1 MSTGKRNGMKC
12 VLWFFG
18 VFAHTTNTNNDL
30 FSVRHFA
37 SSHPKF
43 RKIFCSTCCSVLQSL
58 IKGSCKIKRAKK
70 SCTTNLQQAIQ
81 SKSLTYT
88 YHYLTLILII
98 DYLPRAFST
107 KISLLK
113 RVFLQKRPPNSY
125 FEHNFSIAEFCDLH
139 FDVREICIN
148 SLFRP

>member
-1 MSTGKRNGMKC
+1 MYMLGVKFLLRCGCCTNAHNITPRNIFEC
-12 VLWFFG
+12 SIL
-18 VFAHTTNTNNDL
+18 
-30 FSVRHFA
+30 
-37 SSHPKF
+37 HPRIPNF
-43 RKIFCSTCCSVLQSL
+43 KIFRNVWCSVLQSL

-113 RVFLQKRPPNSY
+113 RVFLEKHPPNSY
-125 FEHNFSIAEFCDLH
+125 FEQNFSIAEFCDLH
-139 FDVREICIN
+139 FNVREICI
-148 SLFRP
+148 SCEFRP

>member
-1 MSTGKRNGMKC
+1 MFK
-12 VLWFFG
+12 
-18 VFAHTTNTNNDL
+18 
-30 FSVRHFA
+30 
-37 SSHPKF
+37 
-43 RKIFCSTCCSVLQSL
+43 LQSL
-58 IKGSCKIKRAKK
+58 IKGSCEIKRAKK
-70 SCTTNLQQAIQ
+70 SCTTNLQRAIP

-113 RVFLQKRPPNSY
+113 RVFLEKRPSNSY

-139 FDVREICIN
+139 FDVREICI
-148 SLFRP
+148 SCEFRP